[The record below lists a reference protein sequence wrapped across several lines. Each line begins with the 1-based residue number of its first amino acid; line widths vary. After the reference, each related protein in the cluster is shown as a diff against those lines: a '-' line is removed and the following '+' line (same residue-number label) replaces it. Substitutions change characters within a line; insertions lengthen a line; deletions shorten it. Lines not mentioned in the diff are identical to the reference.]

1 MTPFAAAATPHKV
14 LMVLAA
20 VVFLAAGAT
29 FATAMIALAGLGQ
42 FRQDIDIAAVP
53 GWFWYY
59 RGDPD
64 VRRWIKIGALI
75 SAGLVAIAGVA
86 ALLRIRRSLHG
97 TARWATA
104 SEIAAAG
111 LTEAKGVILGQANGR
126 YLVFGGAEHVMLY
139 APTRS
144 GKGVGVVIPNLLSW
158 PESLVVLDI
167 KGENWDASAGY
178 RQACG
183 QRVFRFDPLAADGR
197 TVRFNPLAHIDRTDP
212 IRTLDELQKI
222 AQMLFPE
229 PQRADPFW
237 AEAAR
242 TGFIGVG
249 AYVAETPALPFTLGE
264 VFRQLTQGSPKTRF
278 PTLIAARAR
287 SGHPLS
293 AACVNALT
301 DFCAASDNTFAS
313 IRQTITARMGLWLN
327 PRVDAATAASD
338 FDLRSLRDQAT
349 SLYLAVSPD
358 NLHRVAPLYNL
369 LLQQLIDLN
378 TRRLPAPGVPGPEV
392 LIVLDEFARI
402 GHAPVLAHGF
412 SFVAGYGIR
421 LLAVIQ
427 SPSQLRHEYGPDLA
441 DEIMT
446 NCGVE
451 IVFAPKEVKVA
462 QSLSDRLGYYDQ
474 PALSRSRP
482 FGLGAGR
489 RTVTT
494 SDQRRALMLPQELLA
509 LESDRLIVLKA
520 GIPPVRGRKLRY
532 YAARDFSRRVRPPP
546 TVPALPALQA
556 GGSSAVPPGAPGPA
570 SPAEPPAPDL
580 APFEPA
586 SISLAI
592 DDIDLDGLPSEAAS
606 EAEVRAWADAYIDR
620 AALEASLELD
630 TRPTVQ
636 GDR

>member
-1 MTPFAAAATPHKV
+1 MTPFASAATPHKV

-20 VVFLAAGAT
+20 GALLALGAVFTAAL
-29 FATAMIALAGLGQ
+29 IALAGLGQ

-53 GWFWYY
+53 KWFWYY
-59 RGDPD
+59 RGDPE
-64 VRRWIKIGALI
+64 VRRWLRIGALI
-75 SAGLVAIAGVA
+75 SGGLVTLAAAA

-104 SEIAAAG
+104 GEIDSAG
-111 LTEAKGVILGQANGR
+111 LAAKKGVILGQADGR
-126 YLVFGGAEHVMLY
+126 YLVFGGAEHVILY

-183 QRVFRFDPLAADGR
+183 QTVHRFDPLRPDGR
-197 TVRFNPLAHIDRTDP
+197 TVRFNPLAHIDRSDA
-212 IRTLDELQKI
+212 IGAVDELQKI

-249 AYVAETPALPFTLGE
+249 AYVAETPDLPFTLGE
-264 VFRQLTQGSPKTRF
+264 IFRQLTQGSPKARF
-278 PTLIAARAR
+278 PTLIVDRAR
-287 SGHPLS
+287 SGRPLS
-293 AACVNALT
+293 ASCVNALT

-338 FDLRSLRDQAT
+338 FDLRSLRDQNI

-369 LLQQLIDLN
+369 LLQQLVDLN
-378 TRRLPAPGVPGPEV
+378 TRRLPSPGLAGREV

-462 QSLSDRLGYYDQ
+462 QALSERLGYYDQ

-494 SDQRRALMLPQELLA
+494 SLQRRALMLPQELLA
-509 LESDRLIVLKA
+509 LGPDRLIVLKS
-520 GIPPVRGRKLRY
+520 GVPPVRGRKLRY
-532 YAARDFSRRVRPPP
+532 FAMKAFTRRVSPPP
-546 TVPALPALQA
+546 PVKPLP
-556 GGSSAVPPGAPGPA
+556 PRDAPGLRPSSEPSA
-570 SPAEPPAPDL
+570 PEVPEIRLDLTEPP
-580 APFEPA
+580 

-592 DDIDLDGLPSEAAS
+592 DDVELDDLPPASAS

-620 AALEASLELD
+620 STLEAALESSAD
-630 TRPTVQ
+630 IAFVQ
-636 GDR
+636 EER